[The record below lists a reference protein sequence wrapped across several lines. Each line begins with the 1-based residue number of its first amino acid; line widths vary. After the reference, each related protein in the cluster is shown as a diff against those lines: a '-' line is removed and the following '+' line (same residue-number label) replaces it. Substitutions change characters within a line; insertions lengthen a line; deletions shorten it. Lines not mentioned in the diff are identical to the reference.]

1 MDDLSVTNA
10 LNSTLP
16 VAEVRSR
23 HSSVGEQQNSGRRR
37 SPYKPEDPEE
47 DETSAKEDDPH
58 ALDEQA

>member
-10 LNSTLP
+10 LNSTSP

-23 HSSVGEQQNSGRRR
+23 HSSVGEQPNSGRRR
-37 SPYKPEDPEE
+37 SPYKPEEPEE
-47 DETSAKEDDPH
+47 DASAKEDDPH

>member
-10 LNSTLP
+10 LNSTSP

-23 HSSVGEQQNSGRRR
+23 HSSVGEQKDSGRRR
-37 SPYKPEDPEE
+37 SPYKPEEPEE
-47 DETSAKEDDPH
+47 DDAPSKDDAAH